1 MYDGIGSIMV
11 GGLLGLVASFLV
23 TTNVNALIGR
33 SISPERVENLKQ
45 ALEDDVVVRWARIG
59 QDGNVTTA

>member
-45 ALEDDVVVRWARIG
+45 ALEDDVVVR
-59 QDGNVTTA
+59 